1 MYPNFSDEMN
11 ITRSQTLRPLFSLF
25 PFQYSSKRKQSSH
38 IYPSPK
44 FQWKFLKTIPI
55 DSQKVDEFGLF
66 VHFSRYSCLGNTSV
80 PFHASEISAEIR
92 DSDHGRFP
100 KGARILGTVGAENDI
115 ENPAG
120 LAAGSWRDRTK
131 RAAAVPVTNLTGNFE
146 SKQTQRKCPRGSAR
160 PVHRETR
167 FTIHHRQAFTA
178 PLILEGGGIIQ
189 GSEGV
194 ALWRNVTAV
203 AHLHPLSC
211 SNNAARSLFAC
222 NW

>member
-1 MYPNFSDEMN
+1 MKIPENDPNRLPKGRR
-11 ITRSQTLRPLFSLF
+11 IRTLRSFFSLF
-25 PFQYSSKRKQSSH
+25 
-38 IYPSPK
+38 
-44 FQWKFLKTIPI
+44 L
-55 DSQKVDEFGLF
+55 
-66 VHFSRYSCLGNTSV
+66 SREHERV

-100 KGARILGTVGAENDI
+100 KGARILGTLGAENDI

-194 ALWRNVTAV
+194 AL
-203 AHLHPLSC
+203 
-211 SNNAARSLFAC
+211 
-222 NW
+222 

>member
-1 MYPNFSDEMN
+1 M
-11 ITRSQTLRPLFSLF
+11 
-25 PFQYSSKRKQSSH
+25 
-38 IYPSPK
+38 
-44 FQWKFLKTIPI
+44 KFLKTIPI
-55 DSQKVDEFGLF
+55 DSQKVDEFGLS

-100 KGARILGTVGAENDI
+100 KGARILGTLGAENDI

-194 ALWRNVTAV
+194 AL
-203 AHLHPLSC
+203 
-211 SNNAARSLFAC
+211 
-222 NW
+222 

>member
-1 MYPNFSDEMN
+1 MKIPENDPKRSTNSD
-11 ITRSQTLRPLFSLF
+11 S
-25 PFQYSSKRKQSSH
+25 PF
-38 IYPSPK
+38 I
-44 FQWKFLKTIPI
+44 FLVIPR
-55 DSQKVDEFGLF
+55 E
-66 VHFSRYSCLGNTSV
+66 HERV

-100 KGARILGTVGAENDI
+100 KGARILGTLGAENDI

-194 ALWRNVTAV
+194 AL
-203 AHLHPLSC
+203 
-211 SNNAARSLFAC
+211 
-222 NW
+222 